1 MPQLPGPTT
10 LADAVDFEPPDSEV
24 ERLATAKDAGLATEE
39 PDSAQAP
46 PPRLPGA
53 WTSLT
58 SPDKAAILQLWSS
71 ILGSAAGS
79 AAEHPAPERGKR
91 LGRP

>member
-58 SPDKAAILQLWSS
+58 SPDKAAILQ
-71 ILGSAAGS
+71 
-79 AAEHPAPERGKR
+79 H
-91 LGRP
+91 